1 MGCLPKV
8 IWEIEEGGEI
18 GYLPKVIWEFEE
30 GGEMG
35 SLPMVIWEL
44 LGGLG
49 GYIGYS
55 FWRGAVM
62 FWRGA
67 VIWDNSG
74 ASWRLRMV
82 GWAIVIAIT
91 IIGDTT
97 LVTCDLTQLL
107 VTRLSQL
114 QLPRDTTRL
123 LSLIR
128 RILIIRVLSLYKTQ
142 ESCRY

>member
-49 GYIGYS
+49 GYIGYL
-55 FWRGAVM
+55 F
-62 FWRGA
+62 
-67 VIWDNSG
+67 
-74 ASWRLRMV
+74 
-82 GWAIVIAIT
+82 
-91 IIGDTT
+91 
-97 LVTCDLTQLL
+97 
-107 VTRLSQL
+107 
-114 QLPRDTTRL
+114 
-123 LSLIR
+123 
-128 RILIIRVLSLYKTQ
+128 
-142 ESCRY
+142 